1 MHDTADTICAPS
13 TPPGRSGIAVV
24 RLCGPGTLPILQKVC
39 ARKAAAMPLAPRRA
53 TLCPLVRPVGGVGG
67 DATSGETP
75 GAFLDEALV
84 TFFPASRSYTGEDI
98 AEFSLHGNPVIV
110 AALLET
116 LCGLGARL
124 AAPGEFTMRAFLGGR
139 MDLAE
144 AEAVHDIIA
153 ARTLYQAQVAA
164 RQRGGALARELRPV
178 KDGLVEAVADLES
191 AVEFAEE
198 DLPTASRQATL
209 DLLDGI
215 CRKIN
220 GHIDSFRRGRVVRE
234 GFSLALV
241 GAPNAGKSS
250 LFNALLGRERS
261 IVTDMPGTTRDLVS
275 EEAAIGGV
283 PVRLEDTAGLRD
295 QEGAGDDAERLGMER
310 SRQAAIDADAVL
322 LVVDA
327 GRAPTA
333 ADRGLR
339 DRLDALGVALGVVA
353 FNKSDLP
360 PCMTEEG
367 KRRLA
372 GAWRHLDV
380 SAKTGAGVEGLRE
393 TILGQVM
400 GGAGAGADGPLV
412 TNLRHRQ
419 ALERAQ
425 GHIRRGCEA
434 LAQGLS
440 EEFALMDLRKALDAL
455 GEITGE
461 TGTEDLLDQIFSK
474 FCVGK

>member
-1 MHDTADTICAPS
+1 MDAIDTICALS

-24 RLCGPGTLPILQKVC
+24 RLCGPDALPIWRKVC
-39 ARKAAAMPLAPRRA
+39 AAKSGAAEPEPRRA
-53 TLCPLVRPVGGVGG
+53 TLCRLVKPEAG
-67 DATSGETP
+67 DGDD
-75 GAFLDEALV
+75 AFIDEALA
-84 TFFPASRSYTGEDI
+84 TFFPAPRSYTGQDM
-98 AEFSLHGNPVIV
+98 AEFSLHGSPAVV

-116 LCGLGARL
+116 FCGLGARL
-124 AAPGEFTMRAFLGGR
+124 AEPGEFTMRAFLGGR

-144 AEAVHDIIA
+144 AEAVHDIIE

-164 RQRGGALARELRPV
+164 RQRGGALARELQPV
-178 KDGLVEAVADLES
+178 KDGLVEAVVNLES

-198 DLPTASRQATL
+198 DLPTAPRQALL
-209 DLLDGI
+209 DLLDGL
-215 CRKIN
+215 CRTTGDWIR
-220 GHIDSFRRGRVVRE
+220 SFRAGRVVRE

-261 IVTDMPGTTRDLVS
+261 IVTDRPGTTRDLVS

-283 PVRLEDTAGLRD
+283 PVRLEDTAGLVDQGD
-295 QEGAGDDAERLGMER
+295 QEGSGDDAERLGMER

-327 GRAPTA
+327 GRAPTE

-339 DRLDALGVALGVVA
+339 DRLDALGVAPGVVA

-360 PCMTEEG
+360 PRMTEEG

-372 GAWRHLDV
+372 GAWRRLDV
-380 SAKTGAGVEGLRE
+380 SAKTGAGVEGLKA

-400 GGAGAGADGPLV
+400 GGEAPGRDGPLV

-425 GHIRRGCEA
+425 GHIRRGREA
-434 LAQGLS
+434 LARGLS
-440 EEFALMDLRKALDAL
+440 EEFALLDLRKALDAL

-461 TGTEDLLDQIFSK
+461 TGTEDLLGQIFSK